1 MTHEAGSQKQ
11 SILLSYL
18 SKHLGE
24 IVLFSNIR
32 PQTTEEML
40 EQTCEILKVNFKCT
54 IVKVKGETVTA
65 RRQSGIT
72 VVIRH
77 QSPSNYAYIILVSD
91 GKLLS
96 RVDSAEH
103 HKVPEAR

>member
-1 MTHEAGSQKQ
+1 M
-11 SILLSYL
+11 
-18 SKHLGE
+18 
-24 IVLFSNIR
+24 FSNIR

-40 EQTCEILKVNFKCT
+40 EQICEILRVNFKCT

-91 GKLLS
+91 GKQLS
-96 RVDSAEH
+96 RVNAADH
-103 HKVPEAR
+103 HKVPEAK